1 MATLHHGETRDDENQ
16 PGETMRTE
24 AKQKAGTGVEEAN
37 ERFSP
42 VEVKGKPE
50 PKVHDPEMPEYMI
63 DVETLSTG
71 TGAACFAIGIV
82 EFRRRGEIGRSIE
95 IHIDADEAASK
106 GHVTERTRAFWE
118 ERWSLFNDLQTDAVS
133 VREAIATMNEFLPTE
148 REFLVWANGVDFD
161 IGSVLKPM
169 FEAEGRQLPWMFWN
183 QRCMRTLEIWV
194 PKGGEGLHHP
204 LDDAR
209 RQALEVIR
217 FENHVGIGAR

>member
-1 MATLHHGETRDDENQ
+1 MRADATEKPVT
-16 PGETMRTE
+16 
-24 AKQKAGTGVEEAN
+24 AVEERE

-42 VEVKGKPE
+42 VEVTGKPE
-50 PKVHDPEMPEYMI
+50 PKEHDPEMPEYMI
-63 DVETLSTG
+63 DVETLSTA

-95 IHIDADEAASK
+95 IHIDAKEAAAK
-106 GHVTERTRAFWE
+106 GHVTERTQAFWG

-133 VREAIATMNEFLPTE
+133 VAEAIETMIEFLPTE

-169 FEAEGRQLPWMFWN
+169 FEEEGRELPWMFWN

-194 PKGGEGLHHP
+194 PKGEEGLHHP

-217 FENHVGIGAR
+217 CEKHFGIGAR